1 MASDTP
7 PPPENVIWAGS
18 SWQFRLQQ
26 IALPD
31 GQLIEKG
38 IIDHPGSALLLPVQ
52 DGQVWMLRQYRLALN
67 KTILEL
73 PAGTRHP
80 DETWLDCAQREL
92 REETGCR
99 AAHFT
104 SLGDIWLA
112 PGLSNERMALYLA
125 TDLTPD
131 PLPADPDEAIELQRI
146 PLAAAVRMAVDGEL
160 EDAKSIVALLRA
172 QWRLPDLFTAG

>member
-112 PGLSNERMALYLA
+112 PGLSNERMALYLV

-172 QWRLPDLFTAG
+172 QLRLPDLFTAG